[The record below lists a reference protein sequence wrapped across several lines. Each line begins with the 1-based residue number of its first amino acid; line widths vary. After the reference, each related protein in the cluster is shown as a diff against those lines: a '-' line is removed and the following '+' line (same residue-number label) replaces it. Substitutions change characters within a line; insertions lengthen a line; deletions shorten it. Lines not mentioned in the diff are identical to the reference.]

1 MAKKENTE
9 TKIIETGEVLIQ
21 ERGVNGFS
29 FADIANIVG
38 IRKAS
43 IHYYFPT
50 KIDLVKSVLEH
61 YIKHF
66 FTSLDDRCCNLR
78 SLEEVLTAYT
88 EQFKN
93 SLQKNYQVCLCSML
107 SMESFSLNNELRQEI
122 NTFFN
127 KNVLWLQKKLEEFH
141 IPEEQASTMANHLFV
156 VIQGAQLIT
165 QNLRDISYFDSV
177 ASKEINSICSWIAD
191 TP

>member
-1 MAKKENTE
+1 MAKKENTK

-21 ERGVNGFS
+21 ERGINGFS
-29 FADIANIVG
+29 FADIANIIG

-50 KIDLVKSVLEH
+50 KLDLVKSVLEH
-61 YIKHF
+61 YINHF
-66 FTSLDDRCCNLR
+66 FASLDDRCYHLN

-88 EQFKN
+88 DQFKN
-93 SLQKNYQVCLCSML
+93 NLQKNYQVCLCSML
-107 SMESFSLNNELRQEI
+107 SMESFSLNNELQQEI

-141 IPEEQASTMANHLFV
+141 ISGEQAAAMANHLFV
-156 VIQGAQLIT
+156 VVQGVQLIT
-165 QNLRDISYFDSV
+165 QSSRDITYYETIV
-177 ASKEINSICSWIAD
+177 SKEINSITSLCSE
-191 TP
+191 

>member
-1 MAKKENTE
+1 MAKKANTE
-9 TKIIETGEVLIQ
+9 TKIIETGEELIQ
-21 ERGVNGFS
+21 ERGINGFS

-50 KIDLVKSVLEH
+50 KTDLVKSVLEH
-61 YIKHF
+61 YINHF
-66 FTSLDDRCCNLR
+66 FTALDNRCRHLR

-88 EQFKN
+88 EQFKS
-93 SLQKNYQVCLCSML
+93 SLQENNQVCLCSML
-107 SMESFSLNNELRQEI
+107 SMESFSLDDELQQEI

-127 KNVLWLQKKLEEFH
+127 KNVWWLQNKLEEFH

-156 VIQGAQLIT
+156 VVQGVQLIT
-165 QNLRDISYFDSV
+165 QSSRDISYFDSIV
-177 ASKEINSICSWIAD
+177 SKEIHSIISL
-191 TP
+191 

>member
-9 TKIIETGEVLIQ
+9 TKIIETGEKLIQ
-21 ERGVNGFS
+21 ERGINGFS

-50 KIDLVKSVLEH
+50 KTDLVKSVLEH
-61 YIKHF
+61 YINHF
-66 FTSLDDRCCNLR
+66 FTSLDDRCYTLS
-78 SLEEVLTAYT
+78 SLEEMLTAYT
-88 EQFKN
+88 DQFKN

-107 SMESFSLNNELRQEI
+107 SMESFSLDNELQQEI
-122 NTFFN
+122 HTFFN
-127 KNVLWLQKKLEEFH
+127 KNVWWIQKKLEEFR

-156 VIQGAQLIT
+156 VVQGAQLIT
-165 QNLRDISYFDSV
+165 QSSKDISYFDSIV
-177 ASKEINSICSWIAD
+177 SKEIHSIISG
-191 TP
+191 